1 MNLHTTLVKMEKL
14 LLDGEGKFDR
24 KQVGHVVEIK
34 RNLISI
40 VVLDKYCCLV
50 KVENGSMKVT
60 KGYVLFIKELSL
72 NRIYVLKGRA
82 QKNQTYRC

>member
-1 MNLHTTLVKMEKL
+1 M
-14 LLDGEGKFDR
+14 LDGGKFDR
-24 KQVGHVVEIK
+24 KQVGHVLEIK

-50 KVENGSMKVT
+50 KVENGSMNVT
-60 KGYVLFIKELSL
+60 KGYALFIKELSL